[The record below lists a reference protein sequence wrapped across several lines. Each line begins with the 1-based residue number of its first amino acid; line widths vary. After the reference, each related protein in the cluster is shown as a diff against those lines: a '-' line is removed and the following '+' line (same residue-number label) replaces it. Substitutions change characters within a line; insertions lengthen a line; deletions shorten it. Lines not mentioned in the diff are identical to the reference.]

1 MPRLRDGQ
9 SNPTRGKHAA
19 KVAMGEKRNISI
31 ERAEMSDEAIRAG
44 GNLSGCFPSR

>member
-1 MPRLRDGQ
+1 MLRLLDGQ
-9 SNPTRGKHAA
+9 PNPPGGEHAA

-31 ERAEMSDEAIRAG
+31 ERVEMSDEAICAG